1 MKSNSNM
8 VVCKETGLAV
18 IETWLPL
25 PKLYMAVNLTKY
37 EIKNTYDYLC
47 DLNAKIKLDNNNG
60 LSITSF

>member
-1 MKSNSNM
+1 MKSNSHM
-8 VVCKETGLAV
+8 IVSKETGLAV